1 MEERNRHT
9 LQDALQRLPAHPAPD
24 GCWQEIEPQLG
35 ELRRSTLLQA
45 LAALRQRREEAPAAV
60 WSRIAARLRSPGQI
74 RAALLAALPLYRYLR
89 PQEPRQ
95 LSERE
100 ARNLLQ
106 LTPAQVDDYTQTL
119 AGTERSLRQCLRE
132 HLAPAES
139 AALLASLDSLSGP
152 RDSLLARLR
161 QGSPDTLTANRA
173 LRLEGAYLRKLD
185 QLTRFCAAAR
195 QSSSAG
201 SSVSGS
207 SLKNPSSPTR

>member
-1 MEERNRHT
+1 M
-9 LQDALQRLPAHPAPD
+9 QDALQRLPAHPAPD

-60 WSRIAARLRSPGQI
+60 WSRIAARLRGPGQI
-74 RAALLAALPLYRYLR
+74 RAWALAAALAALLAALPLYRYLR